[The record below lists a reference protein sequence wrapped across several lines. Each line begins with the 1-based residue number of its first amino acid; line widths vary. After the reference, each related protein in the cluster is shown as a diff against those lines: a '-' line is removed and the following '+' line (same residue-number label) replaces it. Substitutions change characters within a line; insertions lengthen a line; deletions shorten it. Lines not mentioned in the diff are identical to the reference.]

1 MSKRTQIETQD
12 WIIQAFL
19 LLLSRKKYSEITII
33 DISLEAHI
41 GRRTFYRHFKSKEEV
56 LLLHCKT
63 IIKDLAAFIRNK
75 SEITLYSVTLSYFE
89 FCQKH
94 LEFLLLLQ
102 ESDLLY
108 FIGDRL
114 PEFLADVAVMVDH
127 VSPKDVLETYAK
139 QDLYYY
145 AHFFN
150 MGGYWSITK
159 LWLQKQE
166 REAPQE
172 ITKMIVKI
180 MNRDY

>member
-1 MSKRTQIETQD
+1 MSKRTQIETQE

-19 LLLSRKKYSEITII
+19 ILLSQKKYSEITII

-41 GRRTFYRHFKSKEEV
+41 GRRTFYRHFKSKEDV

-63 IIKDLAAFIRNK
+63 ILKDFAAFIQK
-75 SEITLYSVTLSYFE
+75 KEEITLYNVTLSYFE

-94 LEFLLLLQ
+94 LAFLLLLQ
-102 ESDLLY
+102 QSDMLY
-108 FIGDRL
+108 FMGDRL
-114 PEFLADVAVMVDH
+114 PEFLADVAVMVEH
-127 VSPKDVLETYAK
+127 ASPKNVLEAYEK
-139 QDLYYY
+139 QDIYYY

-159 LWLQKQE
+159 LWLQKKN
-166 REAPQE
+166 RETPQE
-172 ITKMIVKI
+172 IANMIVKI